1 MAKMNLNDILGKLRD
16 LDAGD
21 RKDIIKDALAGDKV
35 NLADL
40 RGELIGRAN
49 DLVSVDKL
57 SEEQV
62 ADSELI
68 ATLLD
73 SVKSKIDTI
82 AQRDAKIEAAREA
95 LRFAVDQTS
104 DVADTVAVKKAE
116 STPKPE
122 TGDSGGNGGEPAADA
137 AAPTP
142 DATADAGKELIVAS
156 GNSAPKSGLVPLATF
171 NTQGL
176 VTQGMPVN
184 DSGIIQTITA
194 SGDLPGYAAGTEL
207 DSIDKLVAAVQTG
220 FAALSRAGGGQSGLA
235 IINREAPDHLVYAS
249 ETDWRK
255 LDELCAAERVTDE
268 SLVAAAG
275 FCAPSEVLYDTCP
288 VVSTLEGMLSLPTM
302 LTRRG
307 GIKYSQRPDFGQ
319 IYAGAGFILTEA
331 QIIAGQE
338 KPCQEI
344 MCPDDLT
351 ECREDVS
358 GICLTANILM
368 EKGWPEKVAEYIRNV
383 LIAHAHKLNCEVIKR
398 VVAQAGDVVT
408 IGGSE
413 PDPNAAVYD
422 PMGPGMAETILGAV
436 ELQVQYLR
444 YKWRLSQ
451 RAVIDGFAPYWLMSV
466 LRSDLS
472 KKVGVSDRWS
482 WTDAQILQWFRERGV
497 RLQLVYDWQ
506 DAMCSGNP
514 ADFGGTAPTRWPANV
529 QIMLFE
535 PGAFFRLASP
545 IINLDGV
552 YDQASLKKNQYTRI
566 FTEEA
571 FQVCHRCGNS
581 VLLNIPICPNG
592 LSGATQSTTCTAPTP

>member
-16 LDAGD
+16 LEAAD
-21 RKDIIKDALAGDKV
+21 RSEIISEALAGDKV

-49 DLVSVDKL
+49 DLVSVDEL

-73 SVKSKIDTI
+73 SVKGKIDTI
-82 AQRDAKIEAAREA
+82 AQRNAKIEAARDA

-116 STPKPE
+116 AKASDATEPPSTDNPDN
-122 TGDSGGNGGEPAADA
+122 GGGEPAAQ
-137 AAPTP
+137 P
-142 DATADAGKELIVAS
+142 DGADAGKELIVAS
-156 GNSAPKSGLVPLATF
+156 GKQVQVYPAGLVPLTSF
-171 NTQGL
+171 
-176 VTQGMPVN
+176 
-184 DSGIIQTITA
+184 SGQSIPAAELGITQTITA

-207 DSIDKLVAAVQTG
+207 DSLDKLVAAVQTG
-220 FAALSRAGGGQSGLA
+220 FAALARAGGGQSGLA

-255 LDELCAAERVTDE
+255 LDDLCAAEAVTDE
-268 SLVAAAG
+268 ALVAAAG

-307 GIKYSQRPDFGQ
+307 GIKYSQRPDFSA

-344 MCPDDLT
+344 PCPDDLT

-383 LIAHAHKLNCEVIKR
+383 LIAHAHKLNCEIIKR

-408 IGGSE
+408 LAASE
-413 PDPNAAVYD
+413 PDPNAAVFD
-422 PMGPGMAETILGAV
+422 PMGPGMTETILGAV

-466 LRSDLS
+466 IRSDLS

-482 WTDAQILQWFRERGV
+482 WTDQQILTWFRERGV

-506 DAMCSGNP
+506 DALCSGNP

-552 YDQASLKKNQYTRI
+552 YDQATLKKNQYTRI

-592 LSGATQSTTCTAPTP
+592 LSGAMQSTTCTAPTP